1 MWFRDVKG
9 LDQIYALYEEQKVRP
24 EVWFRDVKGL
34 DQIYALYEEQKV
46 RYWSVV

>member
-1 MWFRDVKG
+1 MYTTRNKRYVT
-9 LDQIYALYEEQKVRP
+9 